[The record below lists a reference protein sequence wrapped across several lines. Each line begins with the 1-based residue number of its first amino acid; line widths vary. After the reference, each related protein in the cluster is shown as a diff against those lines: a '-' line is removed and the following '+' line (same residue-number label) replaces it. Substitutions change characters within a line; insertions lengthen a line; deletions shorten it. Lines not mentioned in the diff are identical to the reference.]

1 MWTVAIVATVLAHA
15 TYLVFQTFG
24 ALLTLR
30 HRGWLWAHLAA
41 VTWGVTIVVVR
52 GSCPLTVLE
61 KDLTTRSGGTPYQG
75 SYLDHYVFGEVLP
88 NGTQSLVYAAH
99 LAVIVAT
106 YVLVLHRSH
115 RLHGA
120 VP

>member
-1 MWTVAIVATVLAHA
+1 MWTVAIVATVLVHA

-52 GSCPLTVLE
+52 GRCPLTVLE
-61 KDLTTRSGGTPYQG
+61 KYVTTRSGGTPYQG

-88 NGTQSLVYAAH
+88 NGTQPAVYAAH

-106 YVLVLHRSH
+106 YVVVLQRSH
-115 RLHGA
+115 RLRGA